1 MGDKAINLNQQL
13 NGIEQLFASGQIKK
27 AQKDLRKLNSQ
38 FGKDKPI
45 PSKFKH
51 KFQRL
56 NFTAKEYDDWAEFAT
71 SDKRTELI
79 NSVNAISS
87 KNLEPRKL
95 ANEINSLQKQW
106 QNLDQHGKTAS
117 KEKWAT
123 FKEACEQAWLPCKDY
138 FAELEGKKE
147 ENKNKKLELISQIE
161 SFPSGKTP
169 ESITVIQIVKFLKSV
184 HEKWKIFSPV
194 PDKDFQDLN
203 KKFRESR
210 EGINVLLAGVED
222 FNKSQKEALIE
233 EVKNLSMEEIDETV
247 EKIRELQDQWR
258 TLGPA
263 GKKLDPEINKIFDD
277 ECNKFLMVKDKELDE
292 SRGLMEEIIKLLR
305 DKQLAPSEA
314 EEKFKELE
322 NLQGTQEEKK
332 FRKAIKDFA
341 MLQRNEK
348 AQEKLKNYQ
357 ELIEQLFDSGPEKI
371 TKELIPELV
380 NGKPGEL
387 MDVNEA
393 SIRFQMFAGLDPV
406 GPKEMVS
413 KIKFE
418 ELRNRFADKNIDQ
431 GEKLREHFTNL
442 VYSKSPK
449 NKQDSADVK
458 KAMLK
463 ALKKVETLL
472 P

>member
-371 TKELIPELV
+371 TKELIPEFV

>member
-1 MGDKAINLNQQL
+1 MGDKAINLNEQL

-38 FGKDKPI
+38 FGREKPI
-45 PSKFKH
+45 PSKFRH

-79 NSVNAISS
+79 NAVNAVSE
-87 KNLEPRKL
+87 KKLDPRKL

-117 KEKWAT
+117 KEKWAS

-147 ENKNKKLELISQIE
+147 ENKKKKLDLILQIE
-161 SFPSGKTP
+161 SFPTGKST
-169 ESITVIQIVKFLKSV
+169 ENTTVIQIVKFLKMV

-194 PDKDFQDLN
+194 PDQDFQELN
-203 KKFRESR
+203 KKFRDSR
-210 EGINVLLAGVED
+210 DGVNTLLAGVEE
-222 FNKSQKEALIE
+222 FNKGQKEALID
-233 EVKNLSMEEIDETV
+233 EVKSLSLEELDETV
-247 EKIRELQDQWR
+247 IKIREIQEQWK

-263 GKKLDPEINKIFDD
+263 GKKLDPEVNKIFED
-277 ECNKFLMVKDKELDE
+277 ECNKFLMIKDKELDE
-292 SRGLMEEIIKLLR
+292 SRGLMENIIKGLR
-305 DKQLAPSEA
+305 DKQISPNEA
-314 EEKFKELE
+314 EENFKELE
-322 NLQGTQEEKK
+322 NLKGTQEEKK
-332 FRKAIKDFA
+332 FRKAMKDFA
-341 MLQRNEK
+341 MLEKNEK

-357 ELIEQLFDSGPEKI
+357 ELIEQLFDTGPEKI
-371 TKELIPELV
+371 TKELIPEFV

-418 ELRNRFADKNIDQ
+418 ELRNRFAEKNIDQ
-431 GEKLREHFTNL
+431 NEKLREHFTNL
-442 VYSKSPK
+442 VYSKSSK
-449 NKQDSADVK
+449 KSQDSSDVK

>member
-305 DKQLAPSEA
+305 DKQLTPSEA

-371 TKELIPELV
+371 TKELIPEFV

-387 MDVNEA
+387 MYVNEA

>member
-305 DKQLAPSEA
+305 DKQLTPSEA

-371 TKELIPELV
+371 TKELIPEFV

-431 GEKLREHFTNL
+431 GKKLREHFTNL

>member
-1 MGDKAINLNQQL
+1 VGDKAINLNQQL

-263 GKKLDPEINKIFDD
+263 GKKLDPQINKIFDD

-371 TKELIPELV
+371 TKELIPEFV

>member
-13 NGIEQLFASGQIKK
+13 NGIEELFVSGQIKK

-79 NSVNAISS
+79 TSVNTISK

-95 ANEINSLQKQW
+95 ANEINALQKQW

-161 SFPSGKTP
+161 NFPSGKTP
-169 ESITVIQIVKFLKSV
+169 ENVTVIQIVKFLKSV

-210 EGINVLLAGVED
+210 EGINVLLTGVED
-222 FNKSQKEALIE
+222 FNKSQKESLIE

-292 SRGLMEEIIKLLR
+292 SRGLMEQIIKALR
-305 DKQLAPSEA
+305 DKKLPPSEA

-371 TKELIPELV
+371 TEELIPEFV

-449 NKQDSADVK
+449 NKEDTPDVK

-463 ALKKVETLL
+463 ALKKVENLL

>member
-222 FNKSQKEALIE
+222 FNKSHKEALIE

-371 TKELIPELV
+371 TKELIPEFV

>member
-314 EEKFKELE
+314 EDKFMELE
-322 NLQGTQEEKK
+322 NLQGTHEEKK

-371 TKELIPELV
+371 TKELIPEFV

>member
-292 SRGLMEEIIKLLR
+292 SRGLMEEIIKLLM
-305 DKQLAPSEA
+305 DKQLTPSEA

-371 TKELIPELV
+371 TKELIPEFV

>member
-263 GKKLDPEINKIFDD
+263 GKKLDPEINKIFDE

-371 TKELIPELV
+371 TKELIPEFV

>member
-138 FAELEGKKE
+138 FTELEGKKE
-147 ENKNKKLELISQIE
+147 ENKNKKLDLISQIE

-203 KKFRESR
+203 KKFRQSR
-210 EGINVLLAGVED
+210 EGINVLLTGVED

-233 EVKNLSMEEIDETV
+233 EVKNLSMDEIDETV

-371 TKELIPELV
+371 TKDLIPEFV

-431 GEKLREHFTNL
+431 SEKLREHFTNL

-449 NKQDSADVK
+449 SKQDSADVK

>member
-79 NSVNAISS
+79 KSVNAISS

-371 TKELIPELV
+371 TKELIPEFV